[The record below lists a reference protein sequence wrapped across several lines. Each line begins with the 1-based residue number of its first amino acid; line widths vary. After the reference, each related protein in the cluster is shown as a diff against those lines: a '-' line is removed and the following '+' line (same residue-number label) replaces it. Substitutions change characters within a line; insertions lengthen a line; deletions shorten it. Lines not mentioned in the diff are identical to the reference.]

1 MIRLLCCVSL
11 LAVWGCSHKPAA
23 PLVEEGEG
31 TTGTEAVR
39 LYTEALRIEP
49 NNVRALWRRGDEYA
63 KMDQPEKARAD
74 FTQAIA
80 LEPTYNA
87 GYLFGDRGEAWE
99 ATNHLPEAI
108 KDYTTALAVCRRTL
122 SPSLPSA
129 PMENFYFYR
138 GRARLKAGDTTAAR
152 VDTDS
157 AIYYYPKF
165 PRARFQRARLAI
177 IRGDYDQALADYEV
191 GGLGPGDTEFPDY
204 ADDFLYLGLLKFNR
218 QDTSYCTCW
227 AAAARHN
234 QQRAKAYFAKH
245 CNTGGRK
252 GQKK

>member
-11 LAVWGCSHKPAA
+11 LAVWGCSHKPAT
-23 PLVEEGEG
+23 PLVEEGEE
-31 TTGTEAVR
+31 TTGTEAIR
-39 LYTEALRIEP
+39 LYTEALGIEP
-49 NNVRALWRRGDEYA
+49 TNVRALWRRGDEYA
-63 KMDQPEKARAD
+63 KTDQPQKALAD

-80 LEPTYNA
+80 VEPTYNA
-87 GYLFGDRGEAWE
+87 GYLFGDRGEVLE

-108 KDYTTALAVCRRTL
+108 QDYTTALAVCRRTL
-122 SPSLPSA
+122 SPSQPST

-138 GRARLKAGDTTAAR
+138 GRARLKAGDTTAAL

-157 AIYYYPKF
+157 SIYYYHKF
-165 PRARFQRARLAI
+165 PRARFQRARLAV
-177 IRGDYDQALADYEV
+177 IRGDYDQALADYKV
-191 GGLGPGDTEFPDY
+191 GGLGPGDTEFQDY
-204 ADDFLYLGLLKFNR
+204 ADDFFYLGLLKFNR

-234 QQRAKAYFAKH
+234 QQRAKAYLAKY
-245 CNTGGRK
+245 CDTGSRK